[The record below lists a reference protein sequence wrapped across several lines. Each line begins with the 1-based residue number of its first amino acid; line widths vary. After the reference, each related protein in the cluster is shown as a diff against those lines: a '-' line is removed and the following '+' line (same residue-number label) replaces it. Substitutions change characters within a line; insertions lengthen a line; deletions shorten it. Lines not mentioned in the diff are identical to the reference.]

1 MDLTPEFRLPV
12 ASVQPDQLKQL
23 EALCAELADLA
34 FVLERR
40 GRLDAADITRVILS
54 RLAEWRSTWEEGSPR
69 DRFET

>member
-1 MDLTPEFRLPV
+1 MDLTPEFRLPFT
-12 ASVQPDQLKQL
+12 SVQPDQLKQL
-23 EALCAELADLA
+23 EALRAELADLA

-54 RLAEWRSTWEEGSPR
+54 RLAEWRATWEQGGPR